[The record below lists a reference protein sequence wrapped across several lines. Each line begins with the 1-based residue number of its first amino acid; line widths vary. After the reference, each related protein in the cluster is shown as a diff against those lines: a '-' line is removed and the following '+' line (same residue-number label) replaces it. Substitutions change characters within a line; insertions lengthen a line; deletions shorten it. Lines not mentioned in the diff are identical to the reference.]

1 MKSNYA
7 LASFP
12 LKCNLDHL
20 SELLKREQPWRLT
33 ENTCSNHGEGSFSGE
48 PASLLALCNLK
59 YGVTFSWAAF
69 LAKIFISKKSGTAGY
84 TDLYLHK
91 RGKKRMVRNKR
102 DQNRKLRLNRH
113 PTLVTN
119 TASRAMPLIHLG
131 TLNKTSYIKIL
142 IFKITPG
149 RSAGIVYFTVC
160 NDDSLCENFTCPL
173 FNGMKKQVIGMV
185 CVAHRGKVVAM
196 FIRALNYPVSN

>member
-20 SELLKREQPWRLT
+20 SELLKRELPWRLT
-33 ENTCSNHGEGSFSGE
+33 GNTCSNHCEGSFSGE

-84 TDLYLHK
+84 TDLYLHT
-91 RGKKRMVRNKR
+91 RGGEKRMVRNKR

-142 IFKITPG
+142 IFFNYSREISRNCIFHCLQWRFSVWKFYLSSFQWHEKTG
-149 RSAGIVYFTVC
+149 NRHGMCGSQREGGSHVY
-160 NDDSLCENFTCPL
+160 
-173 FNGMKKQVIGMV
+173 
-185 CVAHRGKVVAM
+185 
-196 FIRALNYPVSN
+196 